1 MAGAHENRVVRRD
14 RLLVDA
20 LAFEARLEVGE
31 RDLLADVE
39 DRPFTPW
46 PSNRTPRVKKGRA
59 FSIPSFLS
67 PYGDHISESRLPL

>member
-1 MAGAHENRVVRRD
+1 MAGAHENRVARRD
-14 RLLVDA
+14 RLFVDA
-20 LAFEARLEVGE
+20 LASEARLEVGE

-39 DRPFTPW
+39 DPALQALD
-46 PSNRTPRVKKGRA
+46 VEQDAAKKGRA

>member
-39 DRPFTPW
+39 DPAFQALAVEQDAAGEEG
-46 PSNRTPRVKKGRA
+46 PSIFN
-59 FSIPSFLS
+59 SEFLEPVRRS
-67 PYGDHISESRLPL
+67 HF